1 LVWFYLT
8 FGAATSPK
16 HYWHVLFL
24 SIKQGKKIRV
34 PMEGQR
40 REKKDGPTPC
50 FPTLFFS
57 SLTVQRKEPQNIN
70 ILGLYLEQYTNNLKK
85 TTGANRLTQV

>member
-1 LVWFYLT
+1 MFY
-8 FGAATSPK
+8 FFP
-16 HYWHVLFL
+16 L
-24 SIKQGKKIRV
+24 SKGKEVRA

-40 REKKDGPTPC
+40 RKKKDGPILC
-50 FPTLFFS
+50 FPTLFFP